1 MTSRAPDH
9 RVVTLWCPD
18 WPVVAAGVA
27 PTTPAI
33 VLRANRVVARSAA
46 AAAEGVRV
54 GHRRREAQRAC
65 PGAELL
71 AHDPDRDAAAFEPV
85 ARAIGRFSPRVEV
98 VEPGWACLAARGPSR
113 YFGGDE
119 ALTDQLA
126 VAVAEALATG
136 THAPASTV
144 GGAAPGAVPE
154 VVSAPTVA
162 VRIGVAD
169 GWFASAVAAHRA
181 GRGPLVIPSGDT
193 PAFLAP
199 LSMSWLHH
207 VGGIDPELTGL
218 LTRMGLNRLGQLAE
232 LRPADVLA
240 RFGPDGHQARS
251 LAAGIDQRGA
261 TGQEPP
267 VSLAV
272 EQLFENP
279 VQTLEPLV
287 FTAKTIADQLVAQL
301 SSDGITCT
309 RLVVTAETDHG
320 EHDERSWYRSVGLS
334 APDMVERVRWQLAG
348 WMETGDLTAG
358 VVLLRL
364 EPGEIRRD
372 DGEQVALWGGG
383 SEADDRALRAVAR
396 LTTLV
401 GDRSVLVPAW
411 QGGRLPTDRYRWVP
425 AAAVDLADPRAS
437 THRLNHG
444 RDRPWPGSLPSPSP
458 TVVLAEPE
466 SADLRSDDGR
476 SVRVSGRGELSA
488 PPVTLSVAGRVPRLV
503 TGWAGPWLV
512 DERWWD
518 LAGRR
523 RLARMQVVT
532 DDGAA
537 FLVVAEH
544 QRWWLHAAYR

>member
-1 MTSRAPDH
+1 MAARAPDH

-27 PTTPAI
+27 PTTAAI

-46 AAAEGVRV
+46 AAAEGVQI

-113 YFGGDE
+113 YFGGDA
-119 ALTDQLA
+119 ALSDQLV
-126 VAVAEALATG
+126 VAVAEALAAHSAATPDV
-136 THAPASTV
+136 TAPAPSWPV
-144 GGAAPGAVPE
+144 D
-154 VVSAPTVA
+154 

-169 GWFASAVAAHRA
+169 GWFASAVAAHQARS
-181 GRGPLVIPSGDT
+181 GPLVIPSGDT
-193 PAFLAP
+193 PVFLAP
-199 LSMSWLHH
+199 RSMAWLRH

-218 LTRMGLNRLGQLAE
+218 LTRMGLTRLGQLAE

-240 RFGPDGHQARS
+240 RFGPEGHRARS
-251 LAAGIDQRGA
+251 LAAGIDERGA
-261 TGQEPP
+261 TGEEPP
-267 VSLAV
+267 PNLAV
-272 EQLFENP
+272 EQAFETP

-287 FTAKTIADQLVAQL
+287 FTAKAMADGLVAQL
-301 SSDGITCT
+301 ASDGITCT

-320 EHDERSWYRSVGLS
+320 EHDERSWYRSMGLS

-364 EPGEIRRD
+364 EPGEVRRD

-401 GDRSVLVPAW
+401 GDRAVLVPAW
-411 QGGRLPTDRYRWVP
+411 EGGRLPTDRYRWVP

-437 THRLNHG
+437 TRRLDQG

-458 TVVLAEPE
+458 TVVLDEPE
-466 SADLRSDDGR
+466 AAELRSDDGR
-476 SVRVSGRGELSA
+476 SVKVSGRGELSA
-488 PPVTLSVAGRVPRLV
+488 PPVTLSVAGRVPRLI

-518 LAGRR
+518 LTNRR